1 MRFAEGL
8 WYVKE
13 NADMFYAEVSEEVKK
28 DSLGRYMDGDLIYA
42 EIPPKYEKYAD
53 EPKYADGR
61 KLFPLISYYKL
72 KDEKECSELVQKII
86 M

>member
-1 MRFAEGL
+1 
-8 WYVKE
+8 
-13 NADMFYAEVSEEVKK
+13 
-28 DSLGRYMDGDLIYA
+28 MDGDLIYA
-42 EIPPKYEKYAD
+42 EIPPEYEKYTD

-72 KDEKECSELVQKII
+72 KDEKDCAELVQKII